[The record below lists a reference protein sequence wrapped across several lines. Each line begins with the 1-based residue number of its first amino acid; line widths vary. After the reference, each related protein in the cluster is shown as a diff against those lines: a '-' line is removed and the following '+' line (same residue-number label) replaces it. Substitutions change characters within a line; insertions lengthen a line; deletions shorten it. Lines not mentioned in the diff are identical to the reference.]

1 VLSFCWVVDFPLLE
15 YNEEDKRWYAVHHPF
30 TSALDADWAKLE
42 SDPGTVLAKAYD
54 VVLNGWEIGGG
65 SIRIHRSDL
74 QDRLFAML
82 GMAKAEV
89 DAQFGH
95 LLEAFQYG
103 APPHGGIALGIDR
116 LVAMFAETAS
126 IRDVIAFPKN
136 AAGTDLM
143 LDTPSPVTDAQLA
156 ELHVALRV
164 AKAKE
169 NTK

>member
-1 VLSFCWVVDFPLLE
+1 
-15 YNEEDKRWYAVHHPF
+15 
-30 TSALDADWAKLE
+30 
-42 SDPGTVLAKAYD
+42 
-54 VVLNGWEIGGG
+54 
-65 SIRIHRSDL
+65 
-74 QDRLFAML
+74 
-82 GMAKAEV
+82 MAKAEV
-89 DAQFGH
+89 EAQFGH

-164 AKAKE
+164 SKPKE